1 MKTIQDI
8 AIEILRVVQDLE
20 EADDAREYARLYLL
34 SMRTAGWNGD
44 SEAVLA
50 VVRETDKR
58 IQLTEVVQ

>member
-34 SMRTAGWNGD
+34 SMRTAGWGGD

-58 IQLTEVVQ
+58 IQLAEVME